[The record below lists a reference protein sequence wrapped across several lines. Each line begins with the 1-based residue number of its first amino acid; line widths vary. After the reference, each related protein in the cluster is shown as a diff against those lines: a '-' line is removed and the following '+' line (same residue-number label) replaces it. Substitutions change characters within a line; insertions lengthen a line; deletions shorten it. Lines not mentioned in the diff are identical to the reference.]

1 MKKLRDD
8 RGLVQ
13 LVVRG
18 VRYVLY
24 PLINDVDQLVIE
36 NFAAERNLSA
46 TESIDDRLS
55 GVRLN

>member
-24 PLINDVDQLVIE
+24 PLINDVQLVIE